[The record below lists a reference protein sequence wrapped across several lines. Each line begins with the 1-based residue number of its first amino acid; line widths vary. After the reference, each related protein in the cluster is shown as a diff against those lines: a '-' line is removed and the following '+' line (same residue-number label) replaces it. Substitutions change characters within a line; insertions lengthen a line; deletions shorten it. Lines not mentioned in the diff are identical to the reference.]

1 MGARSF
7 CLCYEIKSLT
17 LPPSLRRIGMDAF
30 DSYRIKHLDVP
41 DSVTSVEGG
50 ALNMGNLRSATVGY
64 QTKLD
69 PAAFAGWTSVTVR
82 KPRPAPA
89 KKESKGGLLSRLL
102 GRRRGSTE

>member
-7 CLCYEIKSLT
+7 CLCYEINNLSM
-17 LPPSLRRIGMDAF
+17 PPSLRRIGMDAF
-30 DSYRIKHLDVP
+30 DSYRIKHLDIP

-50 ALNMGNLRSATVGY
+50 ALNMSNLRSATIGY

-82 KPRPAPA
+82 KPRPASSR
-89 KKESKGGLLSRLL
+89 KESKGGLLSRLL
-102 GRRRGSTE
+102 GKH